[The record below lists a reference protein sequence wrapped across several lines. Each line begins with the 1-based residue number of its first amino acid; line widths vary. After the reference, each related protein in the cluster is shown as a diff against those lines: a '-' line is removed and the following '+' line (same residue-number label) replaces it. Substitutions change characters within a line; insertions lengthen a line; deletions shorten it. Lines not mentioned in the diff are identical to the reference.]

1 MASIF
6 TDALVPQVTAK
17 TISTT
22 AVQISTVTQLV
33 VNFTIEANSANTG
46 VIYVGASNVDS
57 TAALRLSGGD
67 SYSPPTIYAGYGSNA
82 REYDLSEWYVRAS
95 AASQKVSFLKIRK
108 ANQV

>member
-6 TDALVPQVTAK
+6 TDALVPQVTTK
-17 TISTT
+17 SISTT

-33 VNFTIEANSANTG
+33 LSFTIEANSANTG
-46 VIYVGASNVDS
+46 VLYVGASAVDS
-57 TAALRLSGGD
+57 TACLHLSAGD
-67 SYSPPTIYAGYGSNA
+67 SYSPPALYAGGSNV

-108 ANQV
+108 ANQI